1 MEKKL
6 KYPGIIFDLDGT
18 LLDTIE
24 DLADSMNQVLTD
36 LGFPTQTLGAYK
48 TFVGEGLEALIR
60 RALPKDQLR
69 PELLDQCLGAFREE
83 YSRRWENQTRPYAG
97 IPELLDHLTA
107 LGLRMAILSNKMD
120 YFTRI
125 MVARL
130 LPRWRFD
137 PVFGARPSVPKKP
150 DPAGALEIAEALHL
164 APDHFIY
171 LGDTGIDM
179 KTACAAGMGPVG
191 VLWGFRPADELREQG
206 AKWLIEKPAD
216 LISLLT

>member
-1 MEKKL
+1 MGKKL

-18 LLDTIE
+18 LLDTLE

-36 LGFPTQTLGAYK
+36 LGFLTHTLGTYK
-48 TFVGEGLEALIR
+48 TFVGEGMEALIR
-60 RALPKDQLR
+60 RALPVDQLR

-83 YSRRWENQTRPYAG
+83 YSHRWETKTRPYAG
-97 IPELLDHLTA
+97 IPELLDHLTG

-137 PVFGARPSVPKKP
+137 PVFGARPAVPKKP
-150 DPAGALEIAEALHL
+150 DPTGALEIAEALQL
-164 APDHFIY
+164 APDCFIY

-179 KTACAAGMGPVG
+179 KTARAAGMVQVG
-191 VLWGFRPADELREQG
+191 VLWGFRPAEELRDQG
-206 AKWLIEKPAD
+206 AKWLIEKPGD
-216 LISLLT
+216 LVSLLS